1 MQKERPRGVLTEEFY
16 SLEKYRHSLEKS
28 GYAYFF
34 LFLWQFYYCSSKCL
48 QNGIMMMR
56 SLENRAILLMTGRK
70 LVFT

>member
-1 MQKERPRGVLTEEFY
+1 MP
-16 SLEKYRHSLEKS
+16 
-28 GYAYFF
+28 FF
-34 LFLWQFYYCSSKCL
+34 LFLWQFYCSSKCL